1 MTAKHLAAAMVH
13 MMLNSEYPCSYCYR
27 SPHLRDLV
35 TLYSV
40 LQCTGPIKQK
50 NAIKNCLSPITLASF
65 TGWNNYKAIL
75 IVSLVRITIIRSN
88 MLVIR

>member
-1 MTAKHLAAAMVH
+1 MNNPMTGKHLAAAKVH

-40 LQCTGPIKQK
+40 LQCTGPIEQKMQLRIVCHLLLLLALQGGKSTKQ
-50 NAIKNCLSPITLASF
+50 
-65 TGWNNYKAIL
+65 Y
-75 IVSLVRITIIRSN
+75 
-88 MLVIR
+88 